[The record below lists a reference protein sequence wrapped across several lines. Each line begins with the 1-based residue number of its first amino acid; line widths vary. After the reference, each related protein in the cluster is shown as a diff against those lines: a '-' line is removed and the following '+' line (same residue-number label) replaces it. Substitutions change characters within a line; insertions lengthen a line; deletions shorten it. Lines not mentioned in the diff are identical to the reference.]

1 MSSARPMPDTSVG
14 WQFQTSTARPS
25 TTGYGTNPID
35 TTTTIIAASTNNSP
49 AGGDT
54 GYMEM
59 QMSNVAVAA
68 TGVFSGIQMVS
79 NAGGGTDGEQWLHYK
94 GQNTASYNPESSPSS
109 FGFYF
114 IAANATTA
122 VNDGVW
128 YHFPLALPLHYAN
141 STHDVGVSQP
151 GINEANGRAYIAF
164 NSRFAHPEYFPTGH
178 SMIVYYSSNSTG
190 GQLGL
195 TEGTTSDGNWVQ
207 LANWLDSSFQ
217 TVVESWHW
225 QLGIEMEGNVWGAR
239 IIAVDFAY
247 GNSTV
252 KNMIIEDFMF
262 TTTTN
267 EQLAFANP
275 WVANIRVP
283 AGSNLYCRAQSS
295 GAVNAT
301 FYVYAYGVVG

>member
-25 TTGYGTNPID
+25 TTGYGID
-35 TTTTIIAASTNNSP
+35 PGVVDTPTTIIAASTNNSP

-79 NAGGGTDGEQWLHYK
+79 NAGGNETTYQWLHYK
-94 GQNTASYNPESSPSS
+94 GQNTASFNPETNPSA
-109 FGFYF
+109 FQFYF
-114 IAANATTA
+114 IGSNATTA
-122 VNDGVW
+122 VNDGIW

-141 STHDVGVSQP
+141 TTHDVGLAQP
-151 GINEANGRAYIAF
+151 GLDESNGRAYIAF
-164 NSRFAHPEYFPTGH
+164 NSRFTHPEYFPTGH
-178 SMIVYYSSNSTG
+178 SLIVYYSSNST
-190 GQLGL
+190 

-207 LANWLDSSFQ
+207 MANWMDSTFP
-217 TVVESWHW
+217 TVVEAWHW
-225 QLGIEMEGNVWGAR
+225 QLGIKMEGTVWGAR

-252 KNMIIEDFMF
+252 KNMIIEDFIF

-295 GAVNAT
+295 GAVNAQ

>member
-25 TTGYGTNPID
+25 TTGYGID
-35 TTTTIIAASTNNSP
+35 LPTSATAIVAASTNNSP

-59 QMSNVAVAA
+59 QISNVAVAA
-68 TGVFSGIQMVS
+68 TGVFSGIQLVS
-79 NAGGGTDGEQWLHYK
+79 NSGGGAGGEQWLHYK
-94 GQNTASYNPESSPSS
+94 GQNTASFNPEADPSA
-109 FGFYF
+109 FQFYF
-114 IAANATTA
+114 IGGNATTA
-122 VNDGVW
+122 VNDGIW

-141 STHDVGVSQP
+141 TTHNIGLSQAGVD
-151 GINEANGRAYIAF
+151 EANGRAYIAF

-178 SMIVYYSSNSTG
+178 SLIVYYSSNSTG
-190 GQLGL
+190 GTQTV

-207 LANWLDSSFQ
+207 MANWLDSTFQ

-225 QLGIEMEGNVWGAR
+225 QLGIEMDGTVWGAR

-252 KNMIIEDFMF
+252 KNMIIEDFIF

-295 GAVNAT
+295 GAVNAQ
-301 FYVYAYGVVG
+301 FFVYAYGVVG